1 MSVPNLRMML
11 PAVLVPLTAAVA
23 APAAGQ
29 TLVAPTVMTLGDRE
43 RFGTFLVDNRSDEP
57 QEVTI
62 SFKFGYSTS
71 DPEGN
76 RFFVY
81 DDTAAAAA
89 FGLHEQI
96 RAFPRRFVLAPGDR
110 QIVRMSARP
119 APDAP
124 DGVYWARIVT
134 ASQPQS
140 AAVERTEAEGVATQV
155 VFRLEQVTTVLYR
168 KGEVATGL
176 EAGALEARPRGDSLS
191 VRLPL
196 RRVGNAPF
204 YGRARLSVVAED
216 AAPAGVVPPIDD
228 ELLFEVFFDRVL
240 RFDVPLAALPAGRYR
255 VRVSLDSN
263 RPDIPR
269 DRRITADPIALET
282 AFSVP

>member
-1 MSVPNLRMML
+1 MSL
-11 PAVLVPLTAAVA
+11 PAHRPAPWPAALALLAVA
-23 APAAGQ
+23 IAAPVAGQ

-71 DPEGN
+71 DAEGN
-76 RFFVY
+76 RVFVY

-89 FGLHEQI
+89 FGLHERI

-119 APDAP
+119 SPDAP

-140 AAVERTEAEGVATQV
+140 AAVERTAADGVATQV
-155 VFRLEQVTTVLYR
+155 VFRLEQVTTVLYQ

-176 EAGALEARPRGDSLS
+176 EAEPLEASVRADSLS

-204 YGRARLSVVAED
+204 YGRARLAVVTESEG
-216 AAPAGVVPPIDD
+216 AAPGPSLAD
-228 ELLFEVFFDRVL
+228 ELMFEVFFDRVL
-240 RFDVPLAALPAGRYR
+240 RFDVPLEGLPSGRYR
-255 VRVSLDSN
+255 VRVSVDSD

-269 DRRITADPIALET
+269 DRRVTADPITLDA

>member
-1 MSVPNLRMML
+1 MSLRPLCML
-11 PAVLVPLTAAVA
+11 VA
-23 APAAGQ
+23 AAAISSPAAAQ

-43 RFGTFLVDNRSDEP
+43 RFGTFLVDNRSNEP

-62 SFKFGYSTS
+62 SFKFGYSAS
-71 DPEGN
+71 DAEGN

-81 DDTAAAAA
+81 DDTASAAA

-119 APDAP
+119 SPDGP

-134 ASQPQS
+134 ASQPRS
-140 AAVERTEAEGVATQV
+140 SAVEQTAQEGVATQV
-155 VFRLEQVTTVLYR
+155 IFRLEQVTTLLYQ
-168 KGEVATGL
+168 KGQVSTGL
-176 EAGALEARPRGDSLS
+176 EPGPLEARVGTDSLT

-196 RRVGNAPF
+196 RRTGNAPF
-204 YGRARLSVVAED
+204 YGRARMQVTPESAD
-216 AAPAGVVPPIDD
+216 PGGAPAPPLGD
-228 ELLFEVFFDRVL
+228 ELLFEVFFDRVI
-240 RFDVPLAALPAGRYR
+240 RFDVPLEGLPSGRYR
-255 VRVSLDSN
+255 VLLAVDSD

-269 DRRITADPIALET
+269 EDRVEAEGFEAE
-282 AFSVP
+282 ASFSVP

>member
-1 MSVPNLRMML
+1 MSLPNLRLML
-11 PAVLVPLTAAVA
+11 PAVLVPLAAAVA

-71 DPEGN
+71 DPQGN

-119 APDAP
+119 DPDAP

-176 EAGALEARPRGDSLS
+176 ETEALEAGAQGDSLS

-216 AAPAGVVPPIDD
+216 AAPAGVPPLDD

-240 RFDVPLAALPAGRYR
+240 RFDVPLEGLPAGRYR

-282 AFSVP
+282 TFSVP